1 MSQRSLVL
9 FALGLL
15 ALACYAAGLKTGI
28 MLIFVLALCVELW
41 FWYKFLATRK
51 KQDSNTEFP

>member
-1 MSQRSLVL
+1 MSQRSLLL

-15 ALACYAAGLKTGI
+15 ALACYAVGLKTGT

-41 FWYKFLATRK
+41 FWYKFLAIRK
-51 KQDSNTEFP
+51 KQNSKTD